1 MGFGQRLVAGLLAGF
16 AGGAVA
22 GLGESAVIAA
32 TSEITEYWLFLFGAL
47 SYGAFGS
54 AIGAGWAVLS
64 SIVPALRSE
73 IATTA
78 RSAGLAAAL
87 LGIVV
92 GRFRIVRD
100 MFGESLPIAS
110 AAGIAVH
117 LGLIVGAVL
126 VYAAVA
132 AWVRGRASRRGPVG
146 GAAGAAVGSIALS
159 ALLAGALT
167 ALFGGEPEAATRGA
181 ATAKGPNVVLIIV
194 DTLRADHLGA
204 YGAKGL
210 ATPAVDALAADGIVF
225 EKAFTQSS
233 WTRPSISSIVTGL
246 YPASHTVMHKTD
258 LLPEDVVTIAE
269 SMRDAGYRTSG
280 FVTNINVA
288 PSFNFQQGFDE
299 YRYLAPDFFFGAT
312 DSGSKLALYSL
323 MRLVRE
329 RFLSKEKWV
338 EHYYQDAD
346 TVNRIALPW
355 VTTHRGERSFVLIHY
370 MDPHDPYFEIP
381 YNGKAVA
388 RVDTPNPAPE
398 RAEELRKL
406 YATNIEYMDG
416 FLAKVFAQLEAE
428 GLYDDSI
435 IVLTAD
441 HGEEFHEHGGWW
453 HGTTLYDEQIH
464 VPLIVKLPGNRN
476 AGARDKS
483 FARSVDIVP
492 SILAAVG
499 VPVPKAVQGRDL
511 FGATAAPTAVYAEED
526 HEGNVLEAIR
536 TADWKL
542 ILANAGNPRG
552 LAPAELYN
560 LAVDPFEKQ
569 NLAAGEP
576 SRVAELTKDLATLRD
591 ASRASAVSGATGTI
605 DAADMERLKALGY
618 VDEE

>member
-1 MGFGQRLVAGLLAGF
+1 MGFVQRLVAGLLAGF

-32 TSEITEYWLFLFGAL
+32 TSEITEYWLFLFGAV
-47 SYGAFGS
+47 SYGAIGS
-54 AIGAGWAVLS
+54 AIGAGWAVHSAL
-64 SIVPALRSE
+64 VPALRSE
-73 IATTA
+73 IGATA

-87 LGIVV
+87 LGVVV
-92 GRFRIVRD
+92 GRFRIIRD
-100 MFGESLPIAS
+100 AFGESLPLAS
-110 AAGIAVH
+110 AAGIGVH
-117 LGLIVGAVL
+117 VGLVIGAL
-126 VYAAVA
+126 LFYAAVA
-132 AWVRGRASRRGPVG
+132 AWVRGRASRRGPIG
-146 GAAGAAVGSIALS
+146 GAAGAAIGCVAFG
-159 ALLAGALT
+159 ALLAGALS
-167 ALFGGEPEAATRGA
+167 ALFGGEPSAAPRA
-181 ATAKGPNVVLIIV
+181 ASTAKGPNVVLIIV

-204 YGAKGL
+204 YGAKDV
-210 ATPAVDALAADGIVF
+210 ATPAIDALARDGVVF
-225 EKAFTQSS
+225 EQTFVQSS

-246 YPASHTVMHKTD
+246 YPGSHSVMHKTD
-258 LLPEDVVTIAE
+258 LLPEQVVTVAE
-269 SMRDAGYRTSG
+269 AMREAGYRTSG

-312 DSGSKLALYSL
+312 DSGSKLALYSG

-338 EHYYQDAD
+338 EHYYQDAH
-346 TVNRIALPW
+346 TVNGTALPW

-398 RAEELRKL
+398 RAEELRRL
-406 YATNIEYMDG
+406 YASNIEYMDG
-416 FLAKVFAQLEAE
+416 FLGKVFAQLEAE
-428 GLYDDSI
+428 GFYDDSV

-476 AGARDKS
+476 AGTRDKA

-492 SILAAVG
+492 TMLAAAA
-499 VPVPKAVQGRDL
+499 VPVPKTVQGRDL
-511 FGATAAPTAVYAEED
+511 FGATQAPSAVYAEED
-526 HEGNVLEAIR
+526 HEGNVLETIR
-536 TADWKL
+536 TAGWKL
-542 ILANAGNPRG
+542 ITANAGNPRG
-552 LAPAELYN
+552 LAETELYN
-560 LAVDPFEKQ
+560 LLTDPKEKT
-569 NLAAGEP
+569 NLAARD
-576 SRVAELTKDLATLRD
+576 SARVAALKKDLATLRD
-591 ASRASAVSGATGTI
+591 SSRASAVSGVTGAI
-605 DAADMERLKALGY
+605 DSADLERLKALGY
-618 VDEE
+618 VDE